1 MKKRYF
7 VICFCAAILLA
18 VLGIFLI
25 FKAFYKN
32 PEATSV
38 KCQNSEE
45 LLQLLNIDFDCK
57 IEVLE
62 YEQKVTEEYSA
73 TRIMVKLS
81 FDRTAVV
88 NSSFFKN
95 TYEKLDVP
103 PGWVDPL
110 QNFGYGIEDISKM
123 GVSWK
128 EFVSGWKYM
137 PYDIYWIKPK
147 NVSNELVV
155 FSSIPEI
162 LKMDKEGILKN

>member
-1 MKKRYF
+1 MFNNFR
-7 VICFCAAILLA
+7 
-18 VLGIFLI
+18 
-25 FKAFYKN
+25 KN
-32 PEATSV
+32 PDETSV

-45 LLQLLNIDFDCK
+45 LLRLLNIDFDCK

-62 YEQKVTEEYSA
+62 YEQEVTEEYSA
-73 TRIMVKLS
+73 TSIVVKLN
-81 FDRTAVV
+81 FDRNAIV

-95 TYEKLDVP
+95 TYEKPDIP
-103 PGWVDPL
+103 PGWVETL

-147 NVSNELVV
+147 NASNELVV

-162 LKMDKEGILKN
+162 LKMDKEGILKS

>member
-1 MKKRYF
+1 M
-7 VICFCAAILLA
+7 
-18 VLGIFLI
+18 
-25 FKAFYKN
+25 N
-32 PEATSV
+32 
-38 KCQNSEE
+38 
-45 LLQLLNIDFDCK
+45 
-57 IEVLE
+57 
-62 YEQKVTEEYSA
+62 
-73 TRIMVKLS
+73 
-81 FDRTAVV
+81 FDRNAIV